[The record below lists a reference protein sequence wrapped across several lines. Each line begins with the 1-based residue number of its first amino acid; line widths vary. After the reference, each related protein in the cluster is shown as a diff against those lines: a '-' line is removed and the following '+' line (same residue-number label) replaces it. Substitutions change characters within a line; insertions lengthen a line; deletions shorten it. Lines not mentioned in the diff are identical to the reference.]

1 MFLFFLRFE
10 AENVL
15 KLHVTVFQLDN
26 AVNYHDDTSDFL
38 SPNDFDG
45 VEVILEPL

>member
-1 MFLFFLRFE
+1 LELRLNVLIFFSQFE

-15 KLHVTVFQLDN
+15 YMVYKVNYLDN
-26 AVNYHDDTSDFL
+26 TSDFV

-45 VEVILEPL
+45 VEVILEQL